1 MPGVD
6 KGQALHKV
14 EPYVY
19 CQMVAGKDAARPGE
33 GKNSWLT
40 GTAAWNWLAITQY
53 YTCIRPTYDGLEIDP
68 CLPKTMK
75 EYTVRRKLRNSEF
88 TITVKNPNGK
98 QKGVSRI
105 TVTES
110 PLKATS

>member
-1 MPGVD
+1 MPHVRERVKTRGSRV
-6 KGQALHKV
+6 QPH
-14 EPYVY
+14 
-19 CQMVAGKDAARPGE
+19 
-33 GKNSWLT
+33 
-40 GTAAWNWLAITQY
+40 WNWLAITQY
-53 YTCIRPTYDGLEIDP
+53 ILGIRPTYDGLEIDP

-105 TVTES
+105 NR
-110 PLKATS
+110 